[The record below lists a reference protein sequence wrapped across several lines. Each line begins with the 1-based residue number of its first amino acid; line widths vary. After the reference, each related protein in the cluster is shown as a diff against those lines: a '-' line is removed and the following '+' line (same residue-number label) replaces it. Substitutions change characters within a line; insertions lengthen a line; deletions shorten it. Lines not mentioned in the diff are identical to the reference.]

1 MTSKQQQRWWWWQ
14 GNNNDKQPSAS
25 SSSSPSHM
33 NWEIEEQRSMRK
45 AVIITV
51 CLLLVLW
58 VGMKINSLMKH
69 DQAVYRRFYIEAK
82 NNKTAAEIS
91 EETCKKHPDFQ
102 HANLNCK
109 TMATEHLDMDP
120 EEVARQLAN
129 DHFWEQHFA
138 MHPVLTG
145 CHDGECPNLIPYI
158 VATAV
163 LLGLLYKCIRLYIDV
178 YNAHTARIAVD
189 RRVMNE
195 AVHGDVWAAFQKT
208 KDNLHRPS
216 DLTDPTKRAL
226 LHQALGQLNAPVEK
240 EPPTFVVDQGFLNS
254 MADYGKPQQNI
265 SMFIPR
271 EHGQYRTM
279 PAILPST
286 ASVSLADHHHH
297 HHHQETVNDSG
308 DGLKQ
313 RRPFEFKRRSASP
326 DLRRTVGP
334 SFLSRV

>member
-1 MTSKQQQRWWWWQ
+1 
-14 GNNNDKQPSAS
+14 
-25 SSSSPSHM
+25 M
-33 NWEIEEQRSMRK
+33 NWEVEERRSMRK

-51 CLLLVLW
+51 CLLLALW
-58 VGMKINSLMKH
+58 IGMKTNSLMKH
-69 DQAVYRRFYIEAK
+69 DQAVYRRFYIQAK
-82 NNKTAAEIS
+82 NNQTAAKLS
-91 EETCKKHPDFQ
+91 EAVCKANADFQ

-109 TMATEHLDMDP
+109 TMVAEHLDMDP

-158 VATAV
+158 LAAV
-163 LLGLLYKCIRLYIDV
+163 IFLGLLYKCIRLYIDV

-208 KDNLHRPS
+208 KDSLHRPS

-240 EPPTFVVDQGFLNS
+240 EPPTFVVDQRALNS
-254 MADYGKPQQNI
+254 MIDYGKPQQNI

-286 ASVSLADHHHH
+286 ASVSLADR
-297 HHHQETVNDSG
+297 HQETAVSDNDNNG

-313 RRPFEFKRRSASP
+313 RKPFEFKRRSASP
-326 DLRRTVGP
+326 DLRRAVGP